1 MAPRKI
7 RSEDDARRCLASAEA
22 SGRPRAA
29 WAREHGVDP
38 RSLHAWH
45 VNLARGRRAPGPR
58 EPLASAQGLRLV
70 ELVAASRSAP
80 EPYRVRCGVFEVE
93 VVGDIDEERLG
104 RLLRVM
110 ASSC

>member
-1 MAPRKI
+1 MEPRKI
-7 RSEDDARRCLASAEA
+7 RNEDDARRCLAAAET

-45 VNLARGRRAPGPR
+45 VNLTRWPRVTGIPGTVP
-58 EPLASAQGLRLV
+58 PAKSLRLV
-70 ELVAASRSAP
+70 ELVAAKPCAP
-80 EPYRVRCGVFEVE
+80 AAYRVRCGVFEVE